1 MLRIPRPQ
9 SLTEIAVEQIR
20 RAIVAGDLALGERLS
35 EAELA
40 RQLGISKTPVREALQ
55 QLRIE
60 GLVRVVPQSG
70 TFVFTLSAGEVHEL
84 CEVRLALEH
93 TALGLALARARAGLA
108 EVLEAIVRAMREA
121 RARDDTRRYLEL
133 DTRYHEAFFAHAQNT
148 LLAEIHGR
156 LIGRIAA
163 LRTHLAQKPDHT
175 SRSMEEHEAMLAA
188 IRAGDDATL
197 RGLLDRH
204 IGRTRATYAANIAD
218 IAAADRR
225 PHAAP
230 ELAATRSRR
239 GRGTTT

>member
-9 SLTEIAVEQIR
+9 SLTEIAVEQLR
-20 RAIVAGDLALGERLS
+20 RAIVAGDLALGEQLS

-40 RQLGISKTPVREALQ
+40 RRLGISKTPVREALQ

-84 CEVRLALEH
+84 CEVRLALEQ
-93 TALGLALARARAGLA
+93 TALGLALERDRAGLA
-108 EVLEAIVRAMREA
+108 AALDAIVRGMREA
-121 RARDDTRRYLEL
+121 RERGDTRHYLEL
-133 DTRYHEAFFAHAQNT
+133 DTRYHEAFFMHAHNG

-163 LRTHLAQKPDHT
+163 LRTHLAHKPDHT
-175 SRSMEEHEAMLAA
+175 RRSMEEHEAMLAA
-188 IRAGDDATL
+188 IMAGEDATL
-197 RGLLDRH
+197 RDLLDRH

-225 PHAAP
+225 PGGGP
-230 ELAATRSRR
+230 ELPARSRR
-239 GRGTTT
+239 RGGATG